1 MRSTSHLYQA
11 RRRWQSGSAKSERP
25 STRRSWLCASPRQ
38 SREGRSGGRFLNTSA
53 PLASLCIR
61 VGILATSHSQPRYHV
76 MCTTR
81 PTPGLA
87 LGGQS
92 LRLPNG
98 SHSDRPFT
106 GTRWVSLACLSMDAA
121 LGCGERS
128 TLVLPFVAH
137 SWLIR
142 VSFVGSSV
150 LHSSE
155 G

>member
-1 MRSTSHLYQA
+1 MGLIPTD
-11 RRRWQSGSAKSERP
+11 
-25 STRRSWLCASPRQ
+25 
-38 SREGRSGGRFLNTSA
+38 
-53 PLASLCIR
+53 
-61 VGILATSHSQPRYHV
+61 HSQ
-76 MCTTR
+76 
-81 PTPGLA
+81 A
-87 LGGQS
+87 
-92 LRLPNG
+92 
-98 SHSDRPFT
+98 
-106 GTRWVSLACLSMDAA
+106 TRWVSLACLSMDAA